1 VYGGPGTGIGP
12 ALRKARQ
19 SRGKSIEEASRDT
32 RIRGEYLQALE
43 REAFG
48 SLRGDV
54 YVRGFLRSYSS
65 YLGLNPDKVV
75 SVYVRSM
82 GKAVDDVPEPPPV
95 QPLRHASLHKMLY
108 RRGNW
113 KLAVAFAVVLLA
125 IAGGVG
131 LLSRGSTAPP
141 PSGPP
146 HSPAT
151 GLTTPANVSVTI
163 TPTKRVGAVVVV
175 DGLPAFSGILQK
187 DTPKTF
193 SGASLIRVKLDKGG
207 VAKLTV
213 NGKDIGAPGTPNAP
227 YTAPFEPD
235 TFRPTVAPPGG

>member
-1 VYGGPGTGIGP
+1 MYGGPGTGIGP

-82 GKAVDDVPEPPPV
+82 GKQVHDVPEPPPV
-95 QPLRHASLHKMLY
+95 QPLKHASLHKMLY

-113 KLAVAFAVVLLA
+113 KLAVALAVVLLA
-125 IAGGVG
+125 VAGGVG
-131 LLSRGSTAPP
+131 LLSRGSTAPAPAAP
-141 PSGPP
+141 PR
-146 HSPAT
+146 SPAAA
-151 GLTTPANVSVTI
+151 PAAPKVSVTI
-163 TPTKRVGAVVVV
+163 TPTKAVGAVVVV
-175 DGLPAFSGILQK
+175 DGLPAFSGTLHK
-187 DTPKTF
+187 DTPKSF
-193 SGASLIRVKLDKGG
+193 SGASLIRVKLIPGG
-207 VAKLTV
+207 LARLTV
-213 NGKDIGAPGTPNAP
+213 NGKDIGMPGTPNAP

-235 TFRPTVAPPGG
+235 TFRPTASPGS

>member
-1 VYGGPGTGIGP
+1 MYGGPGTGIGP

-82 GKAVDDVPEPPPV
+82 GKDVADVPEPPPV
-95 QPLRHASLHKMLY
+95 QPLKHASLHKMLY

-113 KLAVAFAVVLLA
+113 KLAVAFAVVVLGA
-125 IAGGVG
+125 AGAVG
-131 LLSRGSTAPP
+131 LLSRSASTPTPAGQPR
-141 PSGPP
+141 
-146 HSPAT
+146 SPAAA
-151 GLTTPANVSVTI
+151 LATPPGVTLVITPSRPVKALVSV
-163 TPTKRVGAVVVV
+163 
-175 DGLPAFSGILQK
+175 DGVPRFDGTLRKGVAR
-187 DTPKTF
+187 TF
-193 SGASLIRVKLDKGG
+193 KGTNLIRLRLEKGG
-207 VAKLTV
+207 LADLTV
-213 NGKDIGAPGTPNAP
+213 NGTDIGAPGTPKAP
-227 YTAPFEPD
+227 YTAPFEPE
-235 TFRPTVAPPGG
+235 TLRASPGGS

>member
-32 RIRGEYLQALE
+32 RIRTEYLQALE

-54 YVRGFLRSYSS
+54 YIRGFLRSYSS

-82 GKAVDDVPEPPPV
+82 GGAVADVPEPPPV
-95 QPLRHASLHKMLY
+95 QPLRTTALHKMLY

-113 KLAVAFAVVLLA
+113 KLAIALAVVLLGV
-125 IAGGVG
+125 AGGIG
-131 LLSRGSTAPP
+131 ILSRGSTAPAPAAP
-141 PSGPP
+141 PTQSAAAAT
-146 HSPAT
+146 SP
-151 GLTTPANVSVTI
+151 GVSVVLTANQAV
-163 TPTKRVGAVVVV
+163 KAVVVV
-175 DGLPAFSGILQK
+175 DGTRQFSGTLKKGVPQ
-187 DTPKTF
+187 TF
-193 SGASLIRVKLDKGG
+193 RGTNLIRVRLEKGG
-207 VAKLTV
+207 LADMTV
-213 NGKDIGAPGTPNAP
+213 NGTDIGVPGTPKAP
-227 YTAPFEPD
+227 YAAPFEPD
-235 TFRPTVAPPGG
+235 TFRPTPGAGS